1 MKRYNIVIL
10 PAALNDIREAKD
22 WYNEQQL
29 GLGARFT
36 KAVRAMVKRVA
47 HYPHHYAV
55 RYGQTRMAQ
64 LSVFPYL
71 VHYYI
76 DEAHASVAVIA
87 ILSASRDPGIWET
100 RL

>member
-1 MKRYNIVIL
+1 MKRYSIVIL

-22 WYNEQQL
+22 WYNEQQR

-47 HYPHHYAV
+47 HYPYHYAV
-55 RYGQTRMAQ
+55 RYSQTRMAQ

-71 VHYYI
+71 IHYYI
-76 DEAHASVAVIA
+76 DETHASVVVIA
-87 ILSASRDPGIWET
+87 VLSASRAPRIWET